1 MSEMTLAKNPLISEP
16 DLSDISSKKFETV
29 TSNYGICFGVVSA
42 DASHFYFSASRVRLS
57 DKRGFPGDFLICNVF
72 T

>member
-1 MSEMTLAKNPLISEP
+1 MSEMTLAKNRLIPEP

-42 DASHFYFSASRVRLS
+42 DASHFYFQLHVFASLTNV
-57 DKRGFPGDFLICNVF
+57 GFLEIF
-72 T
+72 